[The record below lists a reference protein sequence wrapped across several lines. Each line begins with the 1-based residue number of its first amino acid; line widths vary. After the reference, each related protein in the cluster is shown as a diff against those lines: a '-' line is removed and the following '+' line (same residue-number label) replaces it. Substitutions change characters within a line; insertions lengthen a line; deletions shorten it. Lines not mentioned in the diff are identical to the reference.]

1 MQASSLVR
9 GALFV
14 ADVERSTRFYNALGL
29 TEVYFEGRI
38 DDPSSPAV
46 LAVDPGSRLRARILK
61 QPGSPN
67 FGMVGLFEL
76 SAPQPEPLP
85 ASPSGAPRIGE
96 VALVFYV
103 ADMKAALTALRAL
116 GATWSP
122 PPVLFRLGHLEQLET
137 CLRDPDGVL
146 INLIEADP
154 AQQNRTAPDV
164 AFMPMN

>member
-1 MQASSLVR
+1 MHASSLVR
-9 GALFV
+9 GAIFV
-14 ADVERSTRFYNALGL
+14 SDVERSTRFYNALGL
-29 TEVYFEGRI
+29 TEVYFEGKI

-46 LAVDPGSRLRARILK
+46 LGVDPSSQLRARILK

-76 SAPQPEPLP
+76 TSPTPEPLP
-85 ASPSGAPRIGE
+85 TSPTGAPRLGE
-96 VALVFYV
+96 IALVFYV
-103 ADMKAALTALRAL
+103 SDMDAALTALRAL
-116 GATWSP
+116 GATWAP
-122 PPVLFRLGHLEQLET
+122 PPVLFKLGHLSQLET

-164 AFMPMN
+164 APMPMN